1 MLRGSAKEFQY
12 LHRFINREHRKI
24 AITMVA
30 VTDEL
35 DAAYVRPLDG
45 HMNVKEQFLYH
56 DRAVN
61 CAVMQVMPTPSV
73 AGHTNRYELR
83 VWNSSSMYSSASAC
97 LPMFRKFSA
106 RALVVYKEKCH
117 RIFERQ
123 RQETVESRYPEK
135 YYCTS
140 GA

>member
-35 DAAYVRPLDG
+35 DAAYVRPL
-45 HMNVKEQFLYH
+45 
-56 DRAVN
+56 
-61 CAVMQVMPTPSV
+61 
-73 AGHTNRYELR
+73 GHTNRYELR